1 MSTATAASST
11 APTSPTLP
19 GVRSQHLRILSLL
32 TEIEPLLAPS
42 AAADPT
48 TLDLR
53 WSVLARWAMVQ
64 IELDRD
70 RWLAALAG
78 DPTPAGRERARAA
91 IELGE
96 SLYGRLQRHDR
107 LYAQRDRLAADPH
120 GFVEATGRLARTL
133 RRMVTMAVQ
142 TCAGGVGGLVSG
154 PGTGLPTGLAGR
166 SGGGPRGGLRVRPG
180 SLLGADRAW
189 SRTLPPGGELADE
202 AAAKRQHADHEDQ
215 PGDDGHRF
223 ADRPEPFHR
232 GGRGQPVAEIA

>member
-1 MSTATAASST
+1 MTAW
-11 APTSPTLP
+11 
-19 GVRSQHLRILSLL
+19 ILSLL

-64 IELDRD
+64 IELDRV

-78 DPTPAGRERARAA
+78 DPTPASRERARAA

-96 SLYGRLQRHDR
+96 SLHGRLQRHDR
-107 LYAQRDRLAADPH
+107 LYAQRSRLAADPH

-142 TCAGGVGGLVSG
+142 TCAGGVGGLASG
-154 PGTGLPTGLAGR
+154 PGAGLPTGLAGR

-180 SLLGADRAW
+180 PLLDRTA
-189 SRTLPPGGELADE
+189 PGRARSHQ
-202 AAAKRQHADHEDQ
+202 AANSPTNPRRNASTQITRIK
-215 PGDDGHRF
+215 
-223 ADRPEPFHR
+223 
-232 GGRGQPVAEIA
+232 PVTMVTDSPIVLNHSIEVTAANQ